1 MLAVA
6 ALVPLAACDVGTK
19 APAPQAQP
27 PCRGSSGVGGPVPA
41 GLGPGDLVSSE
52 ELTAAN
58 QESPGFPT
66 DARVWRVL
74 YVSTSADETDLQL
87 VCGTVALPESGP
99 RTIGSGSGDGGR
111 LLAWSHGTIGLEQRC
126 LPSSDPATHFWGPMP
141 GGIQAVAW
149 GSLLGKHQGRPEDGA
164 LQYAMDNGWAVV
176 ATDYQPDDT
185 YILGR
190 VAAANVLDSARA
202 ATQLGQEVFGPD
214 TPDRY
219 DMITW
224 GHSQGGHAA
233 LWAGQLAETY
243 LEGTEPSRPTP
254 TIELAGVAALAPAG
268 NFVAEPGDQPGV
280 AYGDGLADWEMH
292 EGIPELLNL
301 PIPALELQIGPALF
315 SFIFGSWNQFA
326 QGNRP
331 SPDAEFPA
339 SPPNTPEPVLEDIA
353 TPTGIETINTVM
365 PQCLAGAD
373 AKVIGEATSQ
383 YRNAEAHQMLVPALW
398 NLPADYSEGE
408 YFKGGADRTCATSDD
423 AGLQVWCDWIR
434 FNQPGPLGDNPFP
447 KVPEVDGRPVPLL
460 MAQGTD
466 DEVIHCVTPDGT
478 DPTDVP
484 PPSDCMSRAMF
495 DSFRSAAY
503 CPDGEAEGHLQL
515 DLARPQALT
524 SPASHFSIPG
534 EISARSLGRSSG
546 DLSFEGSRMQRF
558 MVGAFDGTLEPGC
571 TAEVVNP

>member
-1 MLAVA
+1 MRPPNPARRSRRRVPLLVVLAVA

-66 DARVWRVL
+66 GARVWRVL

-383 YRNAEAHQMLVPALW
+383 YRNAGGAPDAGPRAVEPPRRLLGGRVLQGWRRPHLRHQRRRRPAGVVRLDPLQPARPAGRQPLPQGPRGRRQAGPAPHGAGHRRRGHPLRDAGRHRPDGRASPVGLHVPGHVRLVPVGGL
-398 NLPADYSEGE
+398 LP
-408 YFKGGADRTCATSDD
+408 R
-423 AGLQVWCDWIR
+423 R
-434 FNQPGPLGDNPFP
+434 
-447 KVPEVDGRPVPLL
+447 
-460 MAQGTD
+460 
-466 DEVIHCVTPDGT
+466 
-478 DPTDVP
+478 
-484 PPSDCMSRAMF
+484 
-495 DSFRSAAY
+495 
-503 CPDGEAEGHLQL
+503 
-515 DLARPQALT
+515 
-524 SPASHFSIPG
+524 
-534 EISARSLGRSSG
+534 
-546 DLSFEGSRMQRF
+546 
-558 MVGAFDGTLEPGC
+558 
-571 TAEVVNP
+571 